1 MDDVL
6 RKKVHM
12 DDSIEMT
19 SSSAFSQDK
28 NTGMVR
34 DKTLRRTL
42 SNCHIN

>member
-6 RKKVHM
+6 CKKVHM
-12 DDSIEMT
+12 DDSMEMT
-19 SSSAFSQDK
+19 SAFSQDK